1 MGHPVK
7 IYPILFFFLDFRV
20 ISESL
25 LNKVVSDGVIKAVL
39 AFSQSEDS
47 DLQFW
52 ASALLLNL
60 TMSSD
65 QVKEEIVK
73 LGGLKPL
80 IELAISDSREP
91 GTATQ
96 AAKTLV
102 MLGFVGKAILV
113 HCTVHSTGST

>member
-1 MGHPVK
+1 MLG
-7 IYPILFFFLDFRV
+7 F
-20 ISESL
+20 
-25 LNKVVSDGVIKAVL
+25 A
-39 AFSQSEDS
+39 QSEDS

-60 TMSSD
+60 TMTSD

-73 LGGLKPL
+73 CGGLKAL

-91 GTATQ
+91 ATASQ

-102 MLGFVGKAILV
+102 MLGFVGKNNYYMNLSYSKGLKAL
-113 HCTVHSTGST
+113 